1 MSFKAQSRIVVLLVS
16 FTALI
21 LIVFNI
27 YSSKIRSSIR
37 AYING
42 ESMYSKGQ
50 KDGLLNLTNYL
61 NTGDTTYWHGYVES
75 LKVPQSDNKAR
86 HAMINNEPDSVVHAY
101 FLAGGI
107 HPDDIGNLIW
117 MFKNFRDIPAF
128 KHAIDQWS
136 KSEVILLDL
145 AKTANEVKY
154 DIENG
159 IMNESLKNQLFVDIS
174 KANTQLTGLEIAFSS
189 SLSGLARKIEKMLNY
204 VNIMVIILAV
214 GSLSAYLMMVI
225 SKLYKSKKQL
235 KISYDK
241 VYDLNLELDTFV
253 YSLSHDLRAPLTSL
267 QGLVKIAVME
277 TRIAPIKE
285 YISLMDGLLEKQDVF
300 LRDVI
305 ALLQRRDLTPQC
317 TEINIELLLKD
328 TFSLNNHKLNTE
340 GIKTNV
346 SIEKDMQVIYSDI
359 VFVKIIFNNL
369 ISNAFKYNDSN
380 KPDRFINVRGRDTAE
395 HLIFEIED
403 NGIGIAKEFH
413 DKIFEMFYVIDS
425 SKRGT
430 GLGLYIIKQSVN
442 KLNGTISLS
451 STVGEGS
458 KFVISLPKIAQV
470 I

>member
-21 LIVFNI
+21 LIIFNI

-101 FLAGGI
+101 FLAGGV
-107 HPDDIGNLIW
+107 HPNDIGNLIW
-117 MFKNFRDIPAF
+117 MFKNFRGIPAF
-128 KHAIDQWS
+128 QHAIDQWS

-154 DIENG
+154 DIDNG
-159 IMNESLKNQLFVDIS
+159 IMDESMKNQLFINIS

-214 GSLSAYLMMVI
+214 GSLSTYLMMVI

-267 QGLVKIAVME
+267 QGLVKIAMTE
-277 TRIAPIKE
+277 TKIAPVKE
-285 YISLMDGLLEKQDVF
+285 YISLMDGLLDKQDVF

-305 ALLQRRDLTPQC
+305 ALLQRRDLTPQY
-317 TEINIELLLKD
+317 TSINMELLLKD
-328 TFSLNNHKLNTE
+328 AFSLNNHKPNIE
-340 GIKTNV
+340 DIKTEV
-346 SIEKDMQVIYSDI
+346 SLDQDMQVIYSDV

-369 ISNAFKYNDSN
+369 ISNAFKYNDTNKSN
-380 KPDRFINVRGRDTAE
+380 RFISVKGKCTVD

-403 NGIGIAKEFH
+403 NGIGIAKEFY

-430 GLGLYIIKQSVN
+430 GLGLYIIKQSVD
-442 KLNGTISLS
+442 KLNGTICLNS
-451 STVGEGS
+451 VIGEGS
-458 KFVISLPKIAQV
+458 KFVVSLPKITKV